1 MALLYLL
8 QIGNENKHFRNE
20 PIKNMNFF
28 IQFKKIEWGE
38 LMKLENLTRNNI
50 LKLLLVSLISGSGLY
65 ANTNTTILD
74 IQYENDES
82 INNQVVL
89 EADGAEFFNVG
100 KIQSGENGIYSEKH
114 VKSIENNGVIVSA
127 SENLGDSN
135 KFYESGNGIYIKND
149 KVENIKN
156 SGFISGKININTT
169 QSTEGYTDN
178 SINGNGIILSGKN
191 IGNTYFIQNQNL
203 PLYEGIA
210 EKLENTGV
218 IRGEANIYSEKKASV
233 DGVANGIV
241 AAMVRKSKSGDV
253 ASKITMEDIQNSGKI
268 RGILKVEGQ
277 ESVEAVNSGNGISN
291 HNTVETYLNKLD
303 NKGFI
308 SGKTIFNTNG
318 VIGTTSSGN
327 GVNISSVDSVFGGDA
342 IAKKIENNGFIS
354 GSISTEIQNSK
365 AQLYDSG
372 NGISVSGRGDSNLE
386 KLINKGVISGNI
398 DIKKNTDDKIKLSGN
413 GVSVSEFIGIL
424 NPDNPGTGIEGSGI
438 INSGVI
444 RGSESAV
451 AVGSYN
457 SSKILGV
464 SNYGLLIGK
473 KIFSKIFN
481 PDTGETQIAVPVSNL
496 NLGTHIK
503 LKSDSSGEVD
513 SIEFTNEMGGTY
525 DGRDII
531 NATKDTAGTDSFIQI
546 DSDREYANKIVN
558 GAGVDSGVL
567 AVDSGKNLTLTN
579 SIINGYKTAVSL
591 GGGNNLVAKGTT
603 FNGGGLAGENPT
615 IEIKGDNVKV
625 DITENSIINGKIIA
639 KGNNGTI
646 HLGNTTAINGDI
658 ISTGRGNTLNLGNM
672 VANEELKIYHEIR
685 DFDEIN
691 TNGKVTLY
699 ETSRMNATTD
709 INIEHG
715 TLLVRVNGAERDE
728 KGRVTG
734 HALYT
739 HTGKIVLGEYG
750 NVGDHLPDG
759 EDHPD
764 IQAGAKLFFKASG
777 LKRGTVIAMNGTD
790 ITDLQDSQ
798 MGTYSIAHTA
808 RKFIPGKDDIWLW
821 DSGASTFAMRSPG
834 LTDVII
840 DTLNFDDIIDEPE
853 NPDGP
858 PDNEIED
865 KEDLGDIWDSIVNG
879 GEEDEL
885 APTLDYEDGRNITE
899 AKKELVSILD
909 QIYANNPYAY
919 IGEASRES
927 LRLYHD
933 NIFTTKMP
941 KKDEWIVEGHGIYGY
956 DKLGKV
962 EQKNRFGTETQKNGY
977 TTNIKTY
984 GMLGTAEYGIAED
997 TSVGIAVGG
1006 SKQKVGM
1013 SKGSKID
1020 GNSGYIGVYG
1030 KRNIDK
1036 FRLTG
1041 GIGYQYNEYDV
1052 DRILSNKY
1060 QSFKN
1065 SGKLSTDG
1073 LGIYLEGR
1081 YFITDKNGTSLE
1093 PKLRLSHT
1101 YISQEAV
1108 KEKQNRLAI
1117 DVDGKNYQNTE
1128 IEIGADL
1135 SKKKYLEGGVL
1146 EFRGG
1151 VSYIKTLG
1159 SNGEYLTGRIKN
1171 STNFRI
1177 KGPQIAEDKAR
1188 ITVGVDY
1195 EKTNGIFYNLYT
1207 GVELANRDRIDTNIK
1222 VGIGYR
1228 F

>member
-1 MALLYLL
+1 
-8 QIGNENKHFRNE
+8 
-20 PIKNMNFF
+20 
-28 IQFKKIEWGE
+28 
-38 LMKLENLTRNNI
+38 MKLENLTRNNI

-65 ANTNTTILD
+65 ANTNTRMAD

-82 INNQVVL
+82 IDNQVVL
-89 EADGAEFFNVG
+89 EADGAEFFNLG
-100 KIQSGENGIYSEKH
+100 KIQSGENGIYSEKY
-114 VKSIENNGVIVSA
+114 VKSIENNGVIVGIQSI
-127 SENLGDSN
+127 ENGS
-135 KFYESGNGIYIKND
+135 KVSQSGNGMYLKSNQID
-149 KVENIKN
+149 SIKN
-156 SGFISGKININTT
+156 SGFISGKSDINSNVDI
-169 QSTEGYTDN
+169 SGII
-178 SINGNGIILSGKN
+178 SSGNGIDFD
-191 IGNTYFIQNQNL
+191 GNANGTLREAHLI
-203 PLYEGIA
+203 
-210 EKLENTGV
+210 ENTGV
-218 IRGEANIYSEKKASV
+218 IKGEGYIVSSANSTSIF
-233 DGVANGIV
+233 GIANGIN
-241 AAMVRKSKSGDV
+241 ASGY
-253 ASKITMEDIQNSGKI
+253 DIRRVLISYRMGEIKNSGKI
-268 RGILKVEGQ
+268 RGTANIEGNKIKIENVANGIVNYTNHSEKNGIEKIENSGLVSGKIEATGSQ
-277 ESVEAVNSGNGISN
+277 EITITTSGNGITNSAIAELIPLSD
-291 HNTVETYLNKLD
+291 TKLGEIK
-303 NKGFI
+303 NRGLI
-308 SGKTIFNTNG
+308 SGNIVG
-318 VIGTTSSGN
+318 
-327 GVNISSVDSVFGGDA
+327 NISDNG
-342 IAKKIENNGFIS
+342 IENI
-354 GSISTEIQNSK
+354 
-365 AQLYDSG
+365 YDSG
-372 NGISVSGRGDSNLE
+372 NGISTHGRSTDTTIENIENS
-386 KLINKGVISGNI
+386 GVISGNI
-398 DIKKNTDDKIKLSGN
+398 GIERNVAGGSKKLRFSGN
-413 GVSVSEFIGIL
+413 GIMVRGNLKNL
-424 NPDNPGTGIEGSGI
+424 NNM
-438 INSGVI
+438 GVI
-444 RGSESAV
+444 KGSESAV
-451 AVGSYN
+451 NLGDFG
-457 SSKILGV
+457 KIKKFN
-464 SNYGLLIGK
+464 NYGILVGK
-473 KIFSKIFN
+473 EIFSRV
-481 PDTGETQIAVPVSNL
+481 TNL
-496 NLGTHIK
+496 NTGDIIATNPEIENNSGTYIK
-503 LKSDSSGEVD
+503 LKNDSSGEVG
-513 SIEFTNEMGGTY
+513 SIQYDQELGGTY
-525 DGRDII
+525 DGRGII
-531 NATKDTAGTDSFIQI
+531 NAKKDTAGTDSFIQI
-546 DSDREYANKIVN
+546 DSDREYASKIVN

-759 EDHPD
+759 ENHPD
-764 IQAGAKLFFKASG
+764 IKLGAKLFFKASG

-821 DSGASTFAMRSPG
+821 DSGVSTFAMRAPE
-834 LTDVII
+834 TIDVII
-840 DTLNFDDIIDEPE
+840 DTLNMDEMLDE
-853 NPDGP
+853 D
-858 PDNEIED
+858 EELED
-865 KEDLGDIWDSIVNG
+865 KKDLGDIWDSIVNG

-956 DKLGKV
+956 DRLGKV
-962 EQKNRFGTETQKNGY
+962 EQTNRFGTETQKNGY

>member
-114 VKSIENNGVIVSA
+114 VKSIENNGVIVGETNS
-127 SENLGDSN
+127 SRT
-135 KFYESGNGIYIKND
+135 GNGIYIKND
-149 KVENIKN
+149 EVGNIKN
-156 SGFISGKININTT
+156 SGFISGKAELESAGNVVAGENANGINLQGKYIGNPAMYG
-169 QSTEGYTDN
+169 SLYEGTIDKIEN
-178 SINGNGIILSGKN
+178 SGVIKGSASIIFNPNAISVQGLGNGIATTMDVRNYFNVYKIN
-191 IGNTYFIQNQNL
+191 EIINT
-203 PLYEGIA
+203 
-210 EKLENTGV
+210 
-218 IRGEANIYSEKKASV
+218 
-233 DGVANGIV
+233 
-241 AAMVRKSKSGDV
+241 
-253 ASKITMEDIQNSGKI
+253 GKI
-268 RGILKVEGQ
+268 RGLVDLSGVQFYAKNI
-277 ESVEAVNSGNGISN
+277 GNGISN
-291 HNTVETYLNKLD
+291 FTNYSDLSKIGDVD
-303 NKGFI
+303 NKGLI
-308 SGKTIFNTNG
+308 SGKVTAEVKNEMQVENIGNGITSSGYYFGFASDNKIENIANSGIISGEVNVDLDTVNVDNTIYN
-318 VIGTTSSGN
+318 SGN
-327 GVNISSVDSVFGGDA
+327 GVANEGRGTTTAINKITNSGIIAGNIDMKNNKIDA
-342 IAKKIENNGFIS
+342 VNA
-354 GSISTEIQNSK
+354 
-365 AQLYDSG
+365 SG
-372 NGISVSGRGDSNLE
+372 NGILAGG
-386 KLINKGVISGNI
+386 KLVA
-398 DIKKNTDDKIKLSGN
+398 
-413 GVSVSEFIGIL
+413 L
-424 NPDNPGTGIEGSGI
+424 N
-438 INSGVI
+438 NSGVI
-444 RGSESAV
+444 RGSQSAIN
-451 AVGSYN
+451 AGSSGEILN
-457 SSKILGV
+457 SN
-464 SNYGLLIGK
+464 NYGLLIGK
-473 KIFSKIFN
+473 EIFSKIGN
-481 PDTGETQIAVPVSNL
+481 GNTGSITPIVPTSEN
-496 NLGTHIK
+496 NKGTYIK

-525 DGRDII
+525 DGRGII
-531 NATKDTAGTDSFIQI
+531 NAKKDAAGTDSFIQI
-546 DSDREYANKIVN
+546 DSDREYASKIVN

-603 FNGGGLAGENPT
+603 FNGGGLAGEDPT

-625 DITENSIINGKIIA
+625 DITENSTINGKIIA
-639 KGNNGTI
+639 KGDNGTI

-821 DSGASTFAMRSPG
+821 DSGASTFAMRSSG

-853 NPDGP
+853 NPDGL

-956 DKLGKV
+956 DRLGKV